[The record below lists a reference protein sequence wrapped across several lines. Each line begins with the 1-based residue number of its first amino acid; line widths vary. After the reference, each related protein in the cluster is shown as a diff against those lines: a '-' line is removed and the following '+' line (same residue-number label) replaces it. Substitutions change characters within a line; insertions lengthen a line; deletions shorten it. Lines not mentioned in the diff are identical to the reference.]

1 MAMKFRCKSCDENII
16 VQFLNVGDS
25 AECKNCG
32 MVNQVPESSEIVDD
46 KQPGAIHSQ
55 VKQSAPEKELSARGG
70 ESVNPDDKK
79 RFITP
84 SGAGIALICF
94 FLPWAKFS
102 CMGEVK
108 YQSGADLGGIFW
120 AVFVAAL
127 AILAAYFVFSN
138 NKQLKKAKPIVIASS
153 LIALGILLYQ
163 YIRYS
168 LGVETDLGKIKLE
181 DIGFSLQFG
190 GIGTVIGYLL
200 ALFGTSFLNSNGVEP
215 ERVAQVKSE
224 RVDYDDPDTNW
235 ICPKC
240 SKANQNSTC
249 ECSDCHYKLQ

>member
-1 MAMKFRCKSCDENII
+1 MAMKFTCMNCGEDVI
-16 VQFLNVGDS
+16 VQFLKAGEL
-25 AECKNCG
+25 AECKQCG
-32 MVNQVPESSEIVDD
+32 TRVTVPESLEFVDD
-46 KQPGAIHSQ
+46 TKPLPNQ
-55 VKQSAPEKELSARGG
+55 VHANQVVRDAERVEKSADTTAPSD
-70 ESVNPDDKK
+70 NK

-84 SGAGIALICF
+84 AGAGIALICF
-94 FLPWAKFS
+94 FLPWASFS

-120 AVFVAAL
+120 IVFLAAL

-168 LGVETDLGKIKLE
+168 VGVETDLGKIKLE

-190 GIGTVIGYLL
+190 GVGTVIGYIL
-200 ALFGTSFLNSNGVEP
+200 ALFGTTYLESNDVEAERPNQIKPGKLSF
-215 ERVAQVKSE
+215 
-224 RVDYDDPDTNW
+224 DDPNADWN
-235 ICPKC
+235 CPKC
-240 SKANQNSTC
+240 NSQNKSSSF
-249 ECSDCHYKLQ
+249 ECSNCHYKLQ